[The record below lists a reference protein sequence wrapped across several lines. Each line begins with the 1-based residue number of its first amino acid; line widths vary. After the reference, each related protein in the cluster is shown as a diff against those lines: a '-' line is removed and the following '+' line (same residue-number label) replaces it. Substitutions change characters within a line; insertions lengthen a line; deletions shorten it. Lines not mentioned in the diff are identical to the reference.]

1 MRLAAAGA
9 GGAILAVLG
18 ALLAYGLLQPLIWS
32 TTVWVFGVGHG
43 THNVYLPPFHAFS
56 AIDVFDADNNV
67 HGTHFYLLGSD
78 DGGRDL
84 VALTARGAL
93 PSLTLVGLVVIARVL
108 IGALAGLAMGLGY
121 GPVRRLSRGMSRWV
135 IGFPYL
141 ALAIIVIHAVSP
153 RNRLLA
159 FVIGMAVVGW
169 RDVAE
174 VVAERIEYVRSQPF
188 AMSARALGTHG
199 LTFFRI
205 HVLPHLRPALAVE
218 LPFQASAVLVL
229 LAELGYLKVFIGG
242 VISLSEGERGSE
254 TVQLLTQPEIGQ
266 LLSDSYRYIIH
277 NEFLPVLVPA
287 LAIVLAALAFELIG
301 TGLRSQIDR
310 RVR

>member
-1 MRLAAAGA
+1 MRLAAAVA
-9 GGAILAVLG
+9 GVAILLALG
-18 ALLAYGLLQPLIWS
+18 TLLAYGLLQPLMWS
-32 TTVWVFGVGHG
+32 TTVWVFGVDHS
-43 THNVYLPPFHAFS
+43 TQVIYLPPFHPFS
-56 AIDVFDADNNV
+56 TIDVFDADNNV

-84 VALTARGAL
+84 LALTARGAL
-93 PSLTLVGLVVIARVL
+93 PSLTLVGLVVIARFL
-108 IGALAGLAMGLGY
+108 IGALAGLAMGLGN
-121 GPVRRLSRGMSRWV
+121 GPVRRVSRGMSRWV

-141 ALAIIVIHAVSP
+141 ALAIIVIHAFSP

-188 AMSARALGTHG
+188 AMSARALGTRG

-205 HVLPHLRPALAVE
+205 HVVPHLRPALAVE

-242 VISLSEGERGSE
+242 VITLTEGERGDQPL
-254 TVQLLTQPEIGQ
+254 QLLTQPELGQ

-277 NEFLPVLVPA
+277 NQFLPVLVPA
-287 LAIVLAALAFELIG
+287 LTIALAALAFELIG
-301 TGLRSQIDR
+301 TGLRSRTDR
-310 RVR
+310 SVR